1 MANRPAST
9 DDREVIGRL
18 LRRARSGTDKLAARS
33 SPKLWPGTPA
43 QIEGARLGHRYVFQ
57 VFALDRNLEPFAKP
71 PSERTLLHAL
81 SGRVIARGA
90 TVGLAEA

>member
-9 DDREVIGRL
+9 DDREVIGGFCG
-18 LRRARSGTDKLAARS
+18 AFVAAQTSWPARS
-33 SPKLWPGTPA
+33 SPKLWSGTPA

>member
-1 MANRPAST
+1 
-9 DDREVIGRL
+9 
-18 LRRARSGTDKLAARS
+18 
-33 SPKLWPGTPA
+33 
-43 QIEGARLGHRYVFQ
+43 